1 MADQRV
7 AIITGA
13 AKGIG
18 RYVAKTFANDNAA
31 VVVVD
36 VAPLDNI
43 IKDLEEL
50 GATYSTFKADVRS
63 GNDVRT
69 LMKQTHERF
78 GRIDVV
84 VNNAAIVTHFPTAGA
99 TPWPRIR
106 DMEESFWE
114 RVIQTNLGG
123 TFLCTKHVLPFM
135 EAQGSGH
142 VINVYGGGRVTVT
155 SCAYVVSKEAI
166 RTFTRYVAEEERPY
180 GVCVVAISPGAAI
193 ATEEASEEIRK
204 KVPGPEFVGNRYVL
218 ASRVGM
224 ELSGSLLTMKDG
236 QLVVE
241 AR

>member
-7 AIITGA
+7 AVITGA

-18 RYVAKTFANDNAA
+18 RYVAKTFAQDNAA

-36 VAPLDNI
+36 IVPLDNI
-43 IKDLEEL
+43 VKELEEL
-50 GATYSTFKADVRS
+50 GANYSTFKCDVRS
-63 GNDVRT
+63 PSDVQK
-69 LMKQTHERF
+69 LMKETHQRF
-78 GRIDVV
+78 GRIDVL

-106 DMEESFWE
+106 DMDETFWD

-123 TFLCTKHVLPFM
+123 TFLCTKHVLPYM
-135 EAQGSGH
+135 EEQASGH

-155 SCAYVVSKEAI
+155 SCAYVVSKDAI

-180 GVCVVAISPGAAI
+180 GVCVVAISPGASI

-204 KVPGPEFVGNRYVL
+204 RVPGPEFVGNRYVL
-218 ASRVGM
+218 ASKVGM
-224 ELSGSLLTMKDG
+224 EMSGSLLTMKNDR
-236 QLVVE
+236 LVVQS
-241 AR
+241 